1 MSSNFF
7 TRFSV
12 RILETFG
19 TEEAKLCPFMLETLI
34 SSKTR
39 IKLLL
44 KFFLN
49 SESKGYLR
57 SLAHEFGD
65 STNAIRVELNKFEE
79 AGMLKSEL
87 DGNKKVFMA
96 NRKHPLFDNLH
107 AMVMKYI
114 GIDKIVE
121 NISIRLGDIQKVYL
135 VGDYA
140 EGRDSGIIDLFIL
153 ASDLDALYLMKLLQ
167 KAEAKIDR
175 KIRYVHFEVEQELL
189 SLLNNQANLLIWE
202 K

>member
-1 MSSNFF
+1 
-7 TRFSV
+7 
-12 RILETFG
+12 
-19 TEEAKLCPFMLETLI
+19 MLETLI

-65 STNAIRVELNKFEE
+65 STNAIRIELNKFEE

-175 KIRYVHFEVEQELL
+175 KIRYVHFEAEQELL